1 MNQQARYAF
10 SAWLAAASVGLA
22 GAAHAAVTVS
32 GDVMPAA
39 PSDPWD
45 LGQNALVIGG
55 ASTTAAPTSGEV
67 IVSRRGR

>member
-1 MNQQARYAF
+1 M
-10 SAWLAAASVGLA
+10 
-22 GAAHAAVTVS
+22 TVS